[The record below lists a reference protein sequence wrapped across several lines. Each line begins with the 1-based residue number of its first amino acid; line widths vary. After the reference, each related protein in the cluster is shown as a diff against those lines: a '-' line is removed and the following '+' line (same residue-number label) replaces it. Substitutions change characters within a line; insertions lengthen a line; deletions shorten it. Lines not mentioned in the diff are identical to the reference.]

1 MKRNAN
7 QVTGLAALLMMID
20 GPGRAGTGSSDDGPG
35 WAGLLG
41 QGKRAGPGR
50 ARLHG
55 QGKRAGLGL
64 KIEAR
69 AGPGSVPG

>member
-35 WAGLLG
+35 RAGLLG
-41 QGKRAGPGR
+41 QGKRAWP
-50 ARLHG
+50 
-55 QGKRAGLGL
+55 GL

-69 AGPGSVPG
+69 AGSGLDYMRLG

>member
-41 QGKRAGPGR
+41 QGKRAGPG
-50 ARLHG
+50 
-55 QGKRAGLGL
+55 L

-69 AGPGSVPG
+69 AGPGCRCAENT